1 MPITSPPQTDTCDP
15 QRHPEAGAE
24 DSAAR
29 FHGTGSPGAR
39 FPIRWQALPATL
51 AGIVLAASAG
61 RRWKSMAMVA
71 VLCGCAAT
79 VAAQTVGGPWVLR
92 GPAPAHGGDVEQIA
106 NLTVSG
112 AIEAI
117 APHPTNAGIVT
128 IAAVNGGIWRT
139 SNATA
144 ADPTWTKV
152 SADLGTT
159 SFGAIAYD
167 PTDTGHQT
175 LVAGTSRVSAYGGR
189 GGSTLGVVRS
199 TDGGLNWVLLNPGG
213 PLAAHSITGLA
224 ARGSTLVAA
233 TPNGIYRST
242 NTGASFTLLSG
253 AAGSGLPSGNASDLV
268 GVPGAAQTLYAALVS
283 GTRGVWRSTNSG
295 ATWSKVS
302 DAAVD
307 GVFNAGAGSPR
318 ARLATGP
325 SGQVFVGIVGADGR
339 LAEVFRSPDGTT
351 WTALGVP
358 LTTEQ
363 NGTQVGIHPAGQG
376 RIHFSIAADPTDTN
390 IVYVGGD
397 RQPTFGELVP
407 GSTQFF
413 PNSLGALT
421 YSGRLFRGN
430 ASLPT
435 ASRWSA
441 LTHSGTSNN
450 SAPHADSRA
459 IVFDAAG
466 TMLQADDGG
475 IYRRSSPRT
484 ATGSWS
490 SAIGNL
496 AVTEFHG
503 IAWDAVSSRVVGGS
517 QDNGSPEQRDASTV
531 FDLVSVADGGDVAV
545 EDLSSTTQSTRYTSF
560 QFLDVFRRRIVNGSN
575 AVANTA
581 FPALAPTAG
590 SPALVPEFYTPIAT
604 NGTGGNRI
612 VIGARNGLYESTNR
626 GDTVTR
632 ISTLQVTPFEGDP
645 LVYGVPGNP
654 DYLLFGAGAQIHRRT
669 AAAGAITSIAT
680 LPATVGDLT
689 VDRLDPTRMF
699 AITASQV
706 FYSSAATPSFNSV
719 TGNLP
724 TYSPGVLR
732 SVAHASAQG
741 ALLVGSDRGVFVS
754 YQGSGYSTWFRI
766 GTGLPNAPVYEL
778 EFDPT
783 DQLLLAGLL
792 GRGAWTLASVPVE
805 PNLLFANGFEP

>member
-1 MPITSPPQTDTCDP
+1 
-15 QRHPEAGAE
+15 
-24 DSAAR
+24 
-29 FHGTGSPGAR
+29 
-39 FPIRWQALPATL
+39 
-51 AGIVLAASAG
+51 
-61 RRWKSMAMVA
+61 MAMLA

-79 VAAQTVGGPWVLR
+79 VSAQTIGGSWILR

-106 NLTVSG
+106 NRTVSG

-117 APHPTNAGIVT
+117 APHPTNTSIVT
-128 IAAVNGGIWRT
+128 IAAVNGGLWRT
-139 SNATA
+139 TNATA

-152 SADLGTT
+152 GAELGTT

-167 PTDTGHQT
+167 PTDANHQT
-175 LVAGTSRVSAYGGR
+175 LVAGTARVSAYGGR
-189 GGSTLGVVRS
+189 GGSTLGLVRS
-199 TDGGLNWVLLNPGG
+199 TDGGLTWTLLNPGG
-213 PLAAHSITGLA
+213 PLASQSITGLA

-233 TPNGIYRST
+233 TPNGIYRSS
-242 NTGASFTLLSG
+242 NTGTSFTLLSG
-253 AAGSGLPSGNASDLV
+253 AAGTGLPSGSASDLV
-268 GVPGAAQTLYAALVS
+268 GVPGATQTLYAALVS
-283 GTRGVWRSTNSG
+283 GTRGVWRSTDG
-295 ATWSKVS
+295 GGTWTKVS
-302 DAAVD
+302 DPAVE
-307 GVFNAGAGSPR
+307 GVFNAGMGSPR

-325 SGQVFVGIVGADGR
+325 SGQVFVGIIGADGR
-339 LAEVFRSPDGTT
+339 LAQVFRSANGTT

-363 NGTQVGIHPAGQG
+363 NGTQIGIHPGGTG

-421 YSGRLFRGN
+421 YSGRLFRGD
-430 ASLPT
+430 ASLPA

-466 TMLQADDGG
+466 TLLQADDGG

-484 ATGSWS
+484 STGSWS
-490 SAIGNL
+490 SAVGNL

-503 IAWDAVSSRVVGGS
+503 IAWDAVSNRVVGGT

-545 EDLSSTTQSTRYTSF
+545 EDLSSATQSTRYTSF
-560 QFLDVFRRRIVNGSN
+560 QFLDGFRRRVVNASN
-575 AVANTA
+575 VVVNTA

-604 NGTGGNRI
+604 NDTGGNRI

-654 DYLLFGAGAQIHRRT
+654 EFLMFGVGAQIHRRT
-669 AAAGAITSIAT
+669 EATGTITSIAT

-689 VDRLDPTRMF
+689 VDRGNPTRLF
-699 AITASQV
+699 AITAGQV
-706 FYSSAATPSFNSV
+706 FHSSAATPSFNNV

-724 TYSPGVLR
+724 TLGPGVLR
-732 SVAHASAQG
+732 SVAHTSAQG

-754 YQGSGYSTWFRI
+754 YQGSGYGTWYRL
-766 GTGLPNAPVYEL
+766 GSGLPNAPVYEL
-778 EFDPT
+778 EFDPA

-792 GRGAWTLASVPVE
+792 GRGAWTLASVPAE
-805 PNLLFANGFEP
+805 PDLLFANGFEP